1 MGDWTNTSP
10 ATSTTS
16 GILRPEQLANVTTLR
31 RYPAGPEVQRWV
43 ENYWVLHWDF
53 PDGTSYDS
61 QVLPHPACTLSIER
75 GSARPESKG
84 HPVVLAGVVTRRFE
98 VQLTGRAW
106 VLGIKFRPGGI
117 AAMTGRSAR
126 PWRDA
131 VLPATSAVPA
141 DLVGA
146 LAELSEH
153 RPEQDCIS
161 AAEAA
166 LSRWA
171 AASRQHD
178 EDRFQLLLGIL
189 GDMLGDRTLLR
200 VDQIAERHGIST
212 RAVQRLFDHYI
223 GVGPKWVL
231 ARYRIH
237 DAVEMLDNG
246 FSGSLTDLAHQ
257 HGWYDQAHFNRDFT
271 RLVGVTPSSYRQR

>member
-1 MGDWTNTSP
+1 MGDWTNTSHP
-10 ATSTTS
+10 TSTTS

-43 ENYWVLHWDF
+43 ENYWVLRWDL

-75 GSARPESKG
+75 GSARPESKV
-84 HPVVLAGVVTRRFE
+84 HPVVLTGVVTRRFE

-106 VLGIKFRPGGI
+106 VLGVKFRPGGI
-117 AAMTGRSAR
+117 AALTGRSAR

-131 VLPATSAVPA
+131 VLPAASIVPA

-161 AAEAA
+161 VAEAA

-171 AASRQHD
+171 AARPQYD
-178 EDRFQLLLGIL
+178 EERYQLLLGIL

-200 VDQIAERHGIST
+200 VDQVAERHGTPT
-212 RAVQRLFDHYI
+212 RALQRLFDHYI

-271 RLVGVTPSSYRQR
+271 SLVGVTPSSYRQR